1 MKHIALLL
9 AALLVFSLTG
19 CSSSEAAG
27 TASDTDKAGAYEVIP
42 PEDGRGD
49 LIPASSDVASIPVL
63 VVDMAFQ
70 SLRTDETVEEYA
82 EYAAQFAALDTGEG
96 EPYNV
101 TCFQDEDYTQNLSYP
116 VYIVWYTTGS
126 GEDQREWMVYTV
138 DTDDYT
144 YLYAFGTIADEAD
157 DMQDVFYNI
166 CDQLE
171 LVN

>member
-63 VVDMAFQ
+63 VGGGLPFTSMEN
-70 SLRTDETVEEYA
+70 LMNENY
-82 EYAAQFAALDTGEG
+82 
-96 EPYNV
+96 
-101 TCFQDEDYTQNLSYP
+101 EDGT
-116 VYIVWYTTGS
+116 
-126 GEDQREWMVYTV
+126 
-138 DTDDYT
+138 YT
-144 YLYAFGTIADEAD
+144 YEPRSGGRI
-157 DMQDVFYNI
+157 V
-166 CDQLE
+166 
-171 LVN
+171 

>member
-63 VVDMAFQ
+63 VGGGLPFTSMEN
-70 SLRTDETVEEYA
+70 LMNENYET
-82 EYAAQFAALDTGEG
+82 
-96 EPYNV
+96 
-101 TCFQDEDYTQNLSYP
+101 
-116 VYIVWYTTGS
+116 
-126 GEDQREWMVYTV
+126 
-138 DTDDYT
+138 
-144 YLYAFGTIADEAD
+144 
-157 DMQDVFYNI
+157 
-166 CDQLE
+166 
-171 LVN
+171 

>member
-63 VVDMAFQ
+63 VGGGLPFTSMENLMNENYEDGTYTYEDMTQDGSVLVVDMAFQ

-82 EYAAQFAALDTGEG
+82 EYAAQFAALVPARENPITSPASRMRTTPRIFPTRCTLSGT
-96 EPYNV
+96 P
-101 TCFQDEDYTQNLSYP
+101 QDRGRT
-116 VYIVWYTTGS
+116 S
-126 GEDQREWMVYTV
+126 GNGWSTR
-138 DTDDYT
+138 
-144 YLYAFGTIADEAD
+144 
-157 DMQDVFYNI
+157 
-166 CDQLE
+166 
-171 LVN
+171 